1 MRETTEQLSTT
12 PATEDLVA
20 AARTAGDWAGE
31 PLLHDDEDPEQVLAP
46 ETARR
51 NALDEALAE
60 IEAGH
65 DAPTSQ
71 WKVRFALMLGL
82 ERVLS
87 EKPPHLA
94 SGTELRRHQ
103 VDALAGMLTE
113 LIAANQRQA
122 EEPLNGNGSANG
134 HVEQADLEEE
144 DADFGIVEEE
154 PLEEELSPA
163 EDPGAIR
170 RYRFRHPTASGKTI
184 AAAGFVEAARTMG
197 VLILTHRRLLV
208 SQF

>member
-1 MRETTEQLSTT
+1 MQETTEQLSTT
-12 PATEDLVA
+12 PATDELVA
-20 AARTAGDWAGE
+20 AARSAGDWAGE
-31 PLLHDDEDPEQVLAP
+31 PLLHDDEDPGQVLATG
-46 ETARR
+46 TARR

-60 IEAGH
+60 IEAGLA
-65 DAPTSQ
+65 APSSQ

-113 LIAANQRQA
+113 LIAANQLQA
-122 EEPLNGNGSANG
+122 GRRWNANGSANG
-134 HVEQADLEEE
+134 PVEQADLEEE
-144 DADFGIVEEE
+144 DADSGVADED
-154 PLEEELSPA
+154 PLADELSPA
-163 EDPGAIR
+163 EAPGAIR

-197 VLILTHRRLLV
+197 
-208 SQF
+208 